1 MLVVD
6 RITELNAIE
15 DPALRALDALRAV
28 EEGRELQKEAAQVR
42 GLAIYAMY
50 AQHGAAKAAR
60 LLKMSRPAL
69 YRMIAQY
76 APEEVK
82 QARLETAVKITA
94 AAFKAIEAQ
103 QARQN
108 ARLAIEVAQRGDEDR
123 PASEAE

>member
-1 MLVVD
+1 MLVAD
-6 RITELNAIE
+6 RIAELNAIE
-15 DPALRALDALRAV
+15 DPAHRALHALRAI

-60 LLKMSRPAL
+60 LLNMSRPAL

-103 QARQN
+103 QALQN
-108 ARLAIEVAQRGDEDR
+108 DRLAVEAAQRERENDPVE
-123 PASEAE
+123 